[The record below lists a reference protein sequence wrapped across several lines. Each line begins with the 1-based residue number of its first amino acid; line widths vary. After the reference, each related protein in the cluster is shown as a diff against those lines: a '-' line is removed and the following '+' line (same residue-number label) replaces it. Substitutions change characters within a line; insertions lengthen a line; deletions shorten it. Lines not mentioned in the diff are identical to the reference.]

1 MSIYAL
7 HAFDLHLQLAI
18 SLISLR
24 GYLFVFSVVTA
35 LPKCSLLSLEY
46 FQHFGE
52 ISLVSA
58 ATLVSAFEAIW
69 AKRLSDTPLSEVTQ
83 LVNGPTFINTMEV
96 VGRALDAHA
105 HLPSCTM
112 CDIIIEVWQCMRFA
126 TLYTGQ
132 SSLFGGNEVHFPI
145 LLSMIAPTF
154 LPARFG

>member
-1 MSIYAL
+1 M
-7 HAFDLHLQLAI
+7 
-18 SLISLR
+18 
-24 GYLFVFSVVTA
+24 FSVVTA

-112 CDIIIEVWQCMRFA
+112 CYIIIDGMAVHAFCHLVYRTVKSVWGERSA
-126 TLYTGQ
+126 
-132 SSLFGGNEVHFPI
+132 FPDPLEHDCTNI
-145 LLSMIAPTF
+145 
-154 LPARFG
+154 PA

>member
-35 LPKCSLLSLEY
+35 LPKCSLRSLEY

-58 ATLVSAFEAIW
+58 ATLVRAFEAIW
-69 AKRLSDTPLSEVTQ
+69 AKRLSNTPLSEVTQ
-83 LVNGPTFINTMEV
+83 LVKRLCMFINTMEV

-112 CDIIIEVWQCMRFA
+112 CYIIIDGMAVHAFCHLVYRTVKSVWGERSA
-126 TLYTGQ
+126 
-132 SSLFGGNEVHFPI
+132 FPDPLEHDCTNI
-145 LLSMIAPTF
+145 
-154 LPARFG
+154 PA